1 MLNFYPLS
9 LLVRP
14 ILCEY
19 KEMWLSLII
28 TLIVHSSNNLG
39 HAEGE
44 NLPYRKSK
52 TNEAVLFIL
61 CNKMAHEYRRLANLV
76 QNYEMMTSVKTFV
89 IWVLEPRLLVQIEGL
104 VRHPFLQVTLPR
116 ATINLLFCFYELYL
130 ILLVDFHEL

>member
-1 MLNFYPLS
+1 M
-9 LLVRP
+9 RP

-104 VRHPFLQVTLPR
+104 VRHPFLQVTLPSPR

>member
-1 MLNFYPLS
+1 MLNFYPVGF
-9 LLVRP
+9 LVRS

-28 TLIVHSSNNLG
+28 TLIVHSSNNLVR
-39 HAEGE
+39 AEGE
-44 NLPYRKSK
+44 NLPCWKSQ

-61 CNKMAHEYRRLANLV
+61 YNEMAHEYRRLANLV
-76 QNYEMMTSVKTFV
+76 QNYEMMTSFKPLV
-89 IWVLEPRLLVQIEGL
+89 IWVLEPQLLVQIERL